1 MEQLSTYI
9 FEMFEDDFKLTP
21 KEKKKLLELD
31 LRYHELSC
39 KKRGI
44 RK

>member
-21 KEKKKLLELD
+21 KEKKKLFQTI
-31 LRYHELSC
+31 
-39 KKRGI
+39 KI
-44 RK
+44 R